1 VENSLA
7 MDISMLQ
14 HALLWCG
21 VINYC
26 VLILWILLYLF
37 AGDCMY
43 RIGKLYR
50 LPREQFDALQV
61 GGIIAYKL
69 AVIFFNLVPFVV
81 LRFIV

>member
-1 VENSLA
+1 MN
-7 MDISMLQ
+7 ITMLQ
-14 HALLWCG
+14 NALLWCT
-21 VINYC
+21 VINYS
-26 VLILWILLYLF
+26 VLILWVLLYLF

-61 GGIIAYKL
+61 GGLIAYKL

-81 LRFIV
+81 LHFFIV